1 MHHKMRSGALVLA
14 LVAGGAATPL
24 RAQAGDSLSAGLG
37 RPAPLTGP
45 LRLADVYRELEVR
58 SPRVQAAR
66 AAAQAAEARIGPA
79 RRPPDPQVQFGLM
92 NRDLPGFGLNDP
104 LGMNQVQVTQMVPIA
119 GKLGLA
125 ARAARAQAAA
135 AGFRATDALWEQR
148 ARAAGLFY
156 DLYQTDRSLD
166 LARETRQLI
175 RQLADIAAA
184 MYRVGEARQPDLL
197 RAQVEVS
204 RMTEEIVRMQAM
216 REGQAAQLD
225 ALLDRPATDSVPTP
239 ELPAMPVGLPPVDSL
254 VALALLQRPELHAG
268 EQDVAAAAAAEQRA
282 RREIWPDLE
291 VGVVYGQRGMPE
303 GGTDRMMSFMLGFSV
318 PIWAGSRQRQMR
330 QEAAAMRRMAEADLG
345 AMQAETRAQ
354 VVELAA
360 AIGRSDRLSRLY
372 RGTVLPQAQATVASA
387 LAAYRV
393 GQVDFMTV
401 LDNQMAVNRYRTE
414 LISLDADGGRALAE
428 LEMLLGAPLTAAGSP
443 DAVPGGTR

>member
-1 MHHKMRSGALVLA
+1 MRHKMRSGAFALA
-14 LVAGGAATPL
+14 LVAGGSATL
-24 RAQAGDSLSAGLG
+24 HAQAGDSLAAGRG
-37 RPAPLTGP
+37 QPAPLAGP
-45 LRLADVYRELEVR
+45 LRLADVYRELEAR
-58 SPRVQAAR
+58 SPQVQAAR

-79 RRPPDPQVQFGLM
+79 RRPPDPQIQFGLM
-92 NRDLPGFGLNDP
+92 NRDLPGFGLNEP
-104 LGMNQVQVTQMVPIA
+104 LGMNQVQVTQMVPIG

-148 ARAAGLFY
+148 ARAAATFY
-156 DLYQTDRSLD
+156 DLYQTDRSLEV
-166 LARETRQLI
+166 AQETRDLV
-175 RQLADIAAA
+175 RQLAGIAGA
-184 MYRVGEARQPDLL
+184 MYRVGEGRQPDLL

-239 ELPAMPVGLPPVDSL
+239 ELPPLPAELPPTDSL
-254 VALALLQRPELHAG
+254 VSLALVQRPELRAG
-268 EQDVAAAAAAEQRA
+268 EQDVAAAAASEKRA

-291 VGVVYGQRGMPE
+291 VGLVYGQRGMPE
-303 GGTDRMMSFMLGFSV
+303 GGTDRMMSFMLGFSL
-318 PIWAGSRQRQMR
+318 PIWAGSRQRQMQ
-330 QEAAAMRRMAEADLG
+330 QEAGAMRRMAEADLG
-345 AMQAETRAQ
+345 AMQAETRAR

-360 AIGRSDRLSRLY
+360 AIRRSARLSRLY
-372 RGTVLPQAQATVASA
+372 RETVLPQATATVTSA

-401 LDNQMAVNRYRTE
+401 LDNQMAVNRYRAE
-414 LISLDADGGRALAE
+414 LISLDAEGGRDLAE
-428 LEMLLGAPLTAAGSP
+428 LEMLLATPLAAVP
-443 DAVPGGTR
+443 DAVPGGAR

>member
-1 MHHKMRSGALVLA
+1 MRPMWRAAAGLA
-14 LVAGGAATPL
+14 LALAAAAPARAQTRDSVVAGFA
-24 RAQAGDSLSAGLG
+24 
-37 RPAPLTGP
+37 RPAQSAGP

-58 SPRVQAAR
+58 SPRVRAAR
-66 AAAQAAEARIGPA
+66 AAAQAAEARVGPA
-79 RRPPDPQVQFGLM
+79 RRPPDPQIQLGLM
-92 NRDLPGFGLNDP
+92 NRDLPGFGLNEP

-135 AGFRATDALWEQR
+135 AGYRATDALWEQR

-156 DLYQTDRSLD
+156 DLYQTDRSLEVA
-166 LARETRQLI
+166 LETQRLV
-175 RQLADIAAA
+175 RQLAGIAGA
-184 MYRVGEARQPDLL
+184 MYRVGAAQQSDLL

-216 REGQAAQLD
+216 REGQAAQLN

-239 ELPAMPVGLPPVDSL
+239 ELPAMPEALPPADSL

-318 PIWAGSRQRQMR
+318 PIWAGSRQGQMR
-330 QEAAAMRRMAEADLG
+330 QEARAMRRMAEADLG
-345 AMQAETRAQ
+345 AMQAETRAR
-354 VVELAA
+354 VIELAA
-360 AIGRSDRLSRLY
+360 AIRRSRRLSRLY
-372 RGTVLPQAQATVASA
+372 RDTVLPQAAATVTSA
-387 LAAYRV
+387 LSAYQV

-414 LISLDADGGRALAE
+414 LISLDAEGGRALAE
-428 LEMLLGAPLTAAGSP
+428 LEMLLGASLVDAGSSN
-443 DAVPGGTR
+443 AVPGGTR

>member
-1 MHHKMRSGALVLA
+1 MRPVWRAAAGLA
-14 LVAGGAATPL
+14 LALAVAAPARAQTPDSAVAAGAA
-24 RAQAGDSLSAGLG
+24 
-37 RPAPLTGP
+37 RPAPSAGP
-45 LRLADVYRELEVR
+45 LRLADVYRELEAR
-58 SPRVQAAR
+58 SPRVRAAQ

-79 RRPPDPQVQFGLM
+79 RRPPDPQIQFGLM
-92 NRDLPGFGLNDP
+92 NRDLPGFGLNEP

-135 AGFRATDALWEQR
+135 AGYRATDALWEQR

-156 DLYQTDRSLD
+156 DLYQTDRSLEV
-166 LARETRQLI
+166 AQETQQLV
-175 RQLADIAAA
+175 RQLAGIAGA
-184 MYRVGEARQPDLL
+184 MYRVGAARQADLL

-216 REGQAAQLD
+216 REGQAAQLN

-239 ELPAMPVGLPPVDSL
+239 ELPAMPEALPPADSL

-318 PIWAGSRQRQMR
+318 PIWAGSRQGQMR
-330 QEAAAMRRMAEADLG
+330 QEAGAMRRMAEADLG
-345 AMQAETRAQ
+345 AMQAETRAR

-360 AIGRSDRLSRLY
+360 AIRRSDRLSRLY
-372 RGTVLPQAQATVASA
+372 RDTVLPQAAATVTSA
-387 LAAYRV
+387 LAAYQV

-414 LISLDADGGRALAE
+414 LITLEAEGGRALAE
-428 LEMLLGAPLTAAGSP
+428 LEMLLAAPLTDAGDSNV
-443 DAVPGGTR
+443 APGGTR